1 MDQSLLL
8 YRYHPGAA
16 THSVLE
22 YVGLGSRRGRGEPSQ
37 VSAPRW
43 GPGSVADTRAHGLP
57 GGRSSPVC
65 GPAFSSG
72 SRLNVCSHFYYL
84 FQLLWV
90 FVAAQAISSCSE
102 QGLLSSCSSSWGLLS
117 LQSAGSG
124 HLDFSSCGSRSLE
137 HELSSCDT
145 GLFPCGTWDLISW
158 TEDQTR
164 VPCMSRQIPNP
175 WTMAQWV
182 KNLPAV
188 PETQE
193 TWVRFPGSARFP
205 EGSEYSCL
213 KTSMGRGA
221 WQATVQ
227 RLDTAEQPGAPRI
240 HM

>member
-22 YVGLGSRRGRGEPSQ
+22 YVVLGSRLGGVGGPSQ

-72 SRLNVCSHFYYL
+72 SRLSVCSHFYYL

-90 FVAAQAISSCSE
+90 FVAAQAVSSCSE
-102 QGLLSSCSSSWGLLS
+102 QGLLSSCASLWWLPL

-124 HLDFSSCGSRSLE
+124 RLDFSSCGSRSLE

-145 GLFPCGTWDLISW
+145 GLSCPVAHGI
-158 TEDQTR
+158 
-164 VPCMSRQIPNP
+164 V
-175 WTMAQWV
+175 
-182 KNLPAV
+182 
-188 PETQE
+188 
-193 TWVRFPGSARFP
+193 FPGLRIKPVSPALAGRFLTTGP
-205 EGSEYSCL
+205 WLSG
-213 KTSMGRGA
+213 
-221 WQATVQ
+221 
-227 RLDTAEQPGAPRI
+227 
-240 HM
+240 

>member
-188 PETQE
+188 QETQE
-193 TWVRFPGSARFP
+193 TWVRSLDQEDPLDEGTVTHSSILAWKTPRTEKPGGF
-205 EGSEYSCL
+205 
-213 KTSMGRGA
+213 
-221 WQATVQ
+221 
-227 RLDTAEQPGAPRI
+227 
-240 HM
+240 